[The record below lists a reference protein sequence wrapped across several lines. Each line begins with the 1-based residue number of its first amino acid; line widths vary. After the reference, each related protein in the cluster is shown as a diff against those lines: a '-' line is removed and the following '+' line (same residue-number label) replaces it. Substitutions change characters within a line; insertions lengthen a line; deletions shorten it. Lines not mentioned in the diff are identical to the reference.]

1 MPRVFIPTMLQPLT
15 KGVKEVRVEAK
26 NVRQIVDALEVKFP
40 GIKERLV
47 EDGQL
52 MPNLAVSVDGEMGR
66 LGLMEKVGPDSEVH
80 FIPAI
85 GGGSVTVLGGA

>member
-1 MPRVFIPTMLQPLT
+1 MLQPLT
-15 KGVKEVRVEAK
+15 KGVKEVEVEAK
-26 NVRQIVDALEVKFP
+26 NIRQVVEALEAKFP

-52 MPNLAVSVDGEMGR
+52 MPNLAVSVDGEVGR
-66 LGLMEKVGPDSEVH
+66 LGLMEKVGPESEVH

-85 GGGSVTVLGGA
+85 GGG

>member
-1 MPRVFIPTMLQPLT
+1 VPRVFIPTLLLPLT
-15 KGVKEVRVEAK
+15 KGVKEVEVEAR
-26 NVRQIVDALEVKFP
+26 NVRQVVEALEARFP

-52 MPNLAVSVDGEMGR
+52 RPNLAVSVDGEIGR
-66 LGLMEKVGPDSEVH
+66 MGLMEKVATESEVH

-85 GGGSVTVLGGA
+85 GGG